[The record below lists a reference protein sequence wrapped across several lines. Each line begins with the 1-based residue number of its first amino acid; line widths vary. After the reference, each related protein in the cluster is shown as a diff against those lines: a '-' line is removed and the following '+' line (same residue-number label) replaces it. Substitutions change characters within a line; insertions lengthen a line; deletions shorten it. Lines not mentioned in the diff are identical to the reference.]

1 MVGALG
7 RSRTCNRSV
16 RSRVL
21 YPVELR
27 AQLRNYRHVSS
38 KGQGEVAVFT
48 KISTNSLSPIILDP
62 LIKIVD
68 PLWLFFIAS

>member
-1 MVGALG
+1 MNGALG

-27 AQLRNYRHVSS
+27 AQLRNYRYLSA
-38 KGQGEVAVFT
+38 KGQEEIEFFD
-48 KISTNSLSPIILDP
+48 KISTNASSFIILEP
-62 LIKIVD
+62 LIRIVA
-68 PLWLFFIAS
+68 PEWHSFS

>member
-1 MVGALG
+1 MNGALG

-27 AQLRNYRHVSS
+27 AQERNYRYLST
-38 KGQGEVAVFT
+38 KGQEEIGVFD
-48 KISTNSLSPIILDP
+48 KISTNASNFIILEPLIRIIAPEWFSLS
-62 LIKIVD
+62 
-68 PLWLFFIAS
+68 